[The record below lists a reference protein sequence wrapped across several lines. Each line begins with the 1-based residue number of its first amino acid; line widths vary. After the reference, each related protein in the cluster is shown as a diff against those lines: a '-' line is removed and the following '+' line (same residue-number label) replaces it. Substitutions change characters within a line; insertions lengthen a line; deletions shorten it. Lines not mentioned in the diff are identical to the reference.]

1 MKHLQMKG
9 HVAIHSAPSALRQ
22 HIEWGLNTILGSPQN
37 FSWRE
42 QPLAAGTS
50 RTTIDFHAPLGTAAK
65 IATALKNWHYL
76 RFEVHELGASG
87 GEMYRCTPELG
98 IHRASL
104 DGAGNIVINEN
115 QINKALAALDEAE
128 VRENFDY
135 VLGKPWDV
143 ALEPFRGVDL
153 QEVAKFRITAI

>member
-50 RTTIDFHAPLGTAAK
+50 RTAIDFHAPFGTAAK

-76 RFEVHELGASG
+76 RFEVHELGANG

-104 DGAGNIVINEN
+104 DGSGNIVINEN
-115 QINKALAALDEAE
+115 QINKALAAFDEAE

>member
-22 HIEWGLNTILGSPQN
+22 HIEWGLNAILGSPQN
-37 FSWRE
+37 FNWRE

-50 RTTIDFHAPLGTAAK
+50 RTAIDFHAPLGTAAK

-87 GEMYRCTPELG
+87 GDMYRCTPELG

-104 DGAGNIVINEN
+104 DAAGNIMISEN
-115 QINKALAALDEAE
+115 QINKALTAFDEAE
-128 VRENFDY
+128 VRENFEY

>member
-22 HIEWGLNTILGSPQN
+22 HIEWGLNAILGSPQN
-37 FSWRE
+37 FNWRE

-50 RTTIDFHAPLGTAAK
+50 RTAIDFHAPLGTAAK

-76 RFEVHELGASG
+76 RFEVHELEASG
-87 GEMYRCTPELG
+87 GDMYRCTPELG

-104 DGAGNIVINEN
+104 DAAGNIMISEN
-115 QINKALAALDEAE
+115 QINKALTAFDEDE